1 MKRPLRQPSSA
12 GVCTENLYLRT
23 AILETCTVDIRFKRT
38 VCKSLSS
45 SQTYA
50 LHAPTMH
57 HRCCVDQAVLARPG
71 ASFYVRG
78 EEAAVTALFPF
89 RQGEGRDG
97 ALLSAFVQ
105 VCARHG
111 SAKCSYAL
119 FCCCMNNELIN
130 VSVLNRRPWPVRRP
144 PHVQQCTFCGRIP
157 GRSYCRQVL
166 TVLPREPMPQPL
178 AMLQTVSR
186 W

>member
-1 MKRPLRQPSSA
+1 
-12 GVCTENLYLRT
+12 VCTENLYLRT
-23 AILETCTVDIRFKRT
+23 AILETCTVDISFKRT

-50 LHAPTMH
+50 LHARTMH
-57 HRCCVDQAVLARPG
+57 HRCCVEQAVLARPG
-71 ASFYVRG
+71 APFYVRG

-105 VCARHG
+105 VCARNG
-111 SAKCSYAL
+111 SAKGSYAL

-130 VSVLNRRPWPVRRP
+130 VSD
-144 PHVQQCTFCGRIP
+144 
-157 GRSYCRQVL
+157 
-166 TVLPREPMPQPL
+166 
-178 AMLQTVSR
+178 A
-186 W
+186 